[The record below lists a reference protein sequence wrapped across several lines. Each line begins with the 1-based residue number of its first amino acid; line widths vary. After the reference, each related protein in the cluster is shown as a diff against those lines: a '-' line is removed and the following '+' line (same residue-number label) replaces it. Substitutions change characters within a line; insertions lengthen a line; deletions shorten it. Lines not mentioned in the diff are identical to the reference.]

1 MREPAGADFGHAQ
14 SGGDAANTLASG
26 IDQRFAEIAAA
37 NSNPE
42 FLCVRDHA
50 RDERRGA
57 LVHTDNVRCSHEFL
71 ARVHESTARR
81 LFSASSLAVSAA
93 KSQA

>member
-1 MREPAGADFGHAQ
+1 MRQPASADFGYAQ

-26 IDQRFAEIAAA
+26 VDQRFAEIAAA
-37 NSNPE
+37 NSYPK
-42 FLCVRDHA
+42 HSA
-50 RDERRGA
+50 SAIMRDERRGA

-71 ARVHESTARR
+71 ARVHESTACR

-93 KSQA
+93 KSHA